1 MQKFTE
7 KTYLEDDACLPETYL
22 QDEAIF
28 SGFEQTE
35 KVRQK
40 MYALLRQIAR
50 NSPTKRICKTMHVL
64 ALSANSS
71 KNVSARRCM
80 LLETYLQDD
89 AIFEV

>member
-28 SGFEQTE
+28 SGFGQTE

-50 NSPTKRICKTMHVL
+50 NSPAMRICKTMHVL
-64 ALSANSS
+64 VLSANSS

>member
-7 KTYLEDDACLPETYL
+7 KTYLEDDACLPETHL

-50 NSPTKRICKTMHVL
+50 NSPTKYLQDDACSSLECKFLEKRICKTMH
-64 ALSANSS
+64 AAG
-71 KNVSARRCM
+71 NVSARRCN
-80 LLETYLQDD
+80 
-89 AIFEV
+89 I